1 MYCKCEPSGATR
13 RRDCQ
18 RRGFTL
24 VELMVVVVIIGLLAA
39 AVTLGVRGYLISG
52 KQNVAKMEISNI
64 CQALETYYAQH
75 DRYPTND
82 EGLELL
88 TQRTD
93 RFPDGILP
101 KLPVDPWGRTY
112 QYNSPGAGNLPYE
125 VLCFGADGREGGQGA
140 DSDHSSSQLIHGE
153 KP

>member
-1 MYCKCEPSGATR
+1 
-13 RRDCQ
+13 
-18 RRGFTL
+18 
-24 VELMVVVVIIGLLAA
+24 
-39 AVTLGVRGYLISG
+39 
-52 KQNVAKMEISNI
+52 
-64 CQALETYYAQH
+64 LEV
-75 DRYPTND
+75 
-82 EGLELL
+82 L

-140 DSDHSSSQLIHGE
+140 EADHSSAQLIHGE